1 MSGFYSNETFTF
13 DYKKPYLIIT
23 IKKLDIKDTDLNISE
38 RVLAKFYK
46 TKSNDKPIK
55 FAYIFNITVFGY
67 IDITKMKKVGNMF
80 NRFRPLT
87 QKQVYG
93 SAVVIDSNF
102 SMLIGIIQKLLDMF
116 NNDRPVKFVTNIED
130 GYTFLDNL
138 IKDPQIFSKNKLEVN

>member
-55 FAYIFNITVFGY
+55 FGYIFNITVFGY
-67 IDITKMKKVGNMF
+67 IDITKMKKVGKMF

-93 SAVVIDSNF
+93 SAVVIDNNF

-130 GYTFLDNL
+130 GYKFVDNL
-138 IKDPQIFSKNKLEVN
+138 MKDPQIFSKNKLEVN